1 MQQSIWAFWDAEGL
15 PQLLAAEKL
24 VSFDRFWLV
33 YTHKNPLPFCDERQ
47 KDFLER
53 ARIYS
58 NVEDIRTVL
67 AFLVGEA
74 HKEAGREVDFQVF
87 STDKKLKPLIKHL
100 NTVGRGCQRI
110 VPEVHTPPIDT
121 QLAKVLQT
129 LEKRP
134 VDLRPK
140 TEDAL
145 LNFLENILPPNA
157 SVARVWEELQA
168 RELMEKTENSD
179 QVVCINEQLGW
190 TTFLLLENLR
200 GMPLSKR
207 PARYNRLVNHI
218 KTFFTR
224 QVNPHLLI
232 EQLRHENFVSTPR
245 HNHVIYHF

>member
-1 MQQSIWAFWDAEGL
+1 MQQTTWAFWDAERL
-15 PQLLAAEKL
+15 PQLPSAEKL
-24 VSFDRFWLV
+24 AGFDQLWLV
-33 YTHKNPLPFCDERQ
+33 YTNKNPLPFCDAGQ
-47 KDFLER
+47 KAILER
-53 ARIYS
+53 ARVYS
-58 NVEDIRTVL
+58 NIEDIRVL
-67 AFLVGEA
+67 LSFLIGEA
-74 HKEAGREVDFQVF
+74 HKEASSEVVFQIF
-87 STDKKLKPLIKHL
+87 STDKKLKPLVKHL
-100 NTVGRGCQRI
+100 NSIGRNCQRI
-110 VPEVHTPPIDT
+110 VPEVHTPSIDA

-157 SVARVWEELQA
+157 STSHVWEELQA

-200 GMPLSKR
+200 GMPSSKR

-232 EQLRHENFVSTPR
+232 EQLRHENLISTPR